1 MCEYCG
7 CQQIAAIDEL
17 TREHDAVVAATALVR
32 SRLETGRTDE
42 VASLCRYMLAVL
54 APHTEVEEQGLF
66 PAMAAEFP
74 DHVQQL
80 RSEHE
85 HIHAV
90 LTEASEAIHT
100 DPTLPDRLVEMM
112 FLLREHILKEQDGVF
127 PAALMSLSPAQWDD
141 LDEIRTRVGSALL
154 PEPS

>member
-17 TREHDAVVAATALVR
+17 TREHDAIVATTALIR

-54 APHTEVEEQGLF
+54 TPHTEVEEQGLF
-66 PAMAAEFP
+66 AAMAAEFP

-85 HIHAV
+85 HIHTV

-127 PAALMSLSPAQWDD
+127 PAALMSLSSEQWDD

>member
-1 MCEYCG
+1 
-7 CQQIAAIDEL
+7 
-17 TREHDAVVAATALVR
+17 
-32 SRLETGRTDE
+32 
-42 VASLCRYMLAVL
+42 MLAVL

-85 HIHAV
+85 HIHTV

-127 PAALMSLSPAQWDD
+127 PAALMSLSPEQWDD